1 MFIST
6 AWAQAAS
13 EPKPSF
19 LESMFPMILIFMVF
33 YFLFIVPQKRQR
45 KKHSEFLEKLK
56 RGDEVLTNSGIF
68 GRVEGI
74 TDQFV
79 TLEVADEVRI
89 KILKSQI
96 AGLPKEQVK

>member
-1 MFIST
+1 MSH
-6 AWAQAAS
+6 
-13 EPKPSF
+13 KND
-19 LESMFPMILIFMVF
+19 
-33 YFLFIVPQKRQR
+33 KG

-68 GRVEGI
+68 GRIEGI

-79 TLEVADEVRI
+79 TLEIADEVRI

-96 AGLPKEQVK
+96 AGLPKEQAK